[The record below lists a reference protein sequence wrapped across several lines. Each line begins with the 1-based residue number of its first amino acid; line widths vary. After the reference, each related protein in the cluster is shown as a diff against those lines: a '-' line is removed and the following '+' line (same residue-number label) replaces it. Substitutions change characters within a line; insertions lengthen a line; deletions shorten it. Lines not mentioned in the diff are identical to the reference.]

1 MNPTLKRLIGASGAA
16 AVLAGAALVSAPSAQ
31 ADGDYYGTWNLTAWK
46 LNGKTINCPGVVPL
60 PAPAPTIECKG
71 GESLKLKQDYTYKS
85 TLDVIRME
93 SHGGEFDIIKFP
105 TNKYRTIL
113 FQSFDVKDEPSP
125 YQLQFQGKTPAGTP
139 KKMVIS
145 TRLSPGPGQD
155 KVLIS
160 MVFSR
165 DAQNK

>member
-16 AVLAGAALVSAPSAQ
+16 AVLAGAALIAAPAAQ
-31 ADGDYYGTWNLTAWK
+31 ADGYYYGTWNLAAWK

-71 GESLKLKQDYTYKS
+71 GETLKLKQDYTYKS

-113 FQSFDVKDEPSP
+113 FQSFDVKNAPSP
-125 YQLQFQGKTPAGTP
+125 YQLQFEGKTSAGAP

-155 KVLIS
+155 KVAIS

-165 DAQNK
+165 EAQK

>member
-1 MNPTLKRLIGASGAA
+1 LNASTPTEEIHESHSQAA
-16 AVLAGAALVSAPSAQ
+16 
-31 ADGDYYGTWNLTAWK
+31 
-46 LNGKTINCPGVVPL
+46 
-60 PAPAPTIECKG
+60 
-71 GESLKLKQDYTYKS
+71 
-85 TLDVIRME
+85 
-93 SHGGEFDIIKFP
+93 HGGEFDIIKFP

-113 FQSFDVKDEPSP
+113 FQSFDVKDAPSP
-125 YQLQFQGKTPAGTP
+125 YQLQFQGKTSAGAP